1 MRSFRFSPLA
11 QVLAALLCAAMIFA
25 GLAALE
31 SGAKVVWDLTP
42 DLLTELSDGTLQ
54 TLDALE
60 ESIRIHLVFKAETES
75 TLRWM
80 LETLASSYERTGR
93 AVVDTIDPVTEPGR
107 IRGYAES
114 GKSIAEGSVVVA
126 NSDESR
132 YVVIAAGDLYAY
144 QMAAD
149 GSYAITGLS
158 AEQKI
163 TGAIRTVTGG
173 DRKRVWFLTGHD
185 EAGMKACAS
194 LTARL
199 RDENYDVGET
209 TLLQTDGPQGGDI
222 LLVLSPAR
230 DLTQEEA
237 DALENF
243 LLHGGRLLMA
253 FDASVELSA
262 LPRFAEVAQR
272 VSLRFESGIVVED
285 ERQTAYWMN
294 SPLYL
299 MPELNRESEALGGMQ
314 QGQRVIL
321 PGSRAIS
328 GPEIPLSGYSY
339 ETLLSTSAQA
349 YLCPLESDSI
359 ARTPDMPCGT
369 QQLAVS
375 VSHYEESTGAETR
388 MALLGSL
395 YTLVDNS
402 LMNSTYNLDFTMSV
416 MRYLAQRET
425 EVSVPVR
432 ALNDDSMPA
441 FTARES
447 WRILAAAL
455 ALPVLAVLWG
465 GVVLLRRR
473 KK

>member
-1 MRSFRFSPLA
+1 
-11 QVLAALLCAAMIFA
+11 MIFA
-25 GLAALE
+25 GLAVLE
-31 SGAKVVWDLTP
+31 NGAKVVWDWTP
-42 DLLTELSDGTLQ
+42 DLLTELSEGTLQ

-60 ESIRIHLVFKAETES
+60 ETIHIHLVFKAETES

-80 LETLASSYERTGR
+80 LETLASSYERTAR
-93 AVVDTIDPVTEPGR
+93 AVADTIDPVTEPGR

-114 GKSIAEGSVVVA
+114 GKSIAEGSVIVA
-126 NSDESR
+126 SSDESR

-144 QMAAD
+144 RMAAD
-149 GSYAITGLS
+149 GSYAMTGLS

-185 EAGMKACAS
+185 EAGMGACGS
-194 LTARL
+194 LSSRL

-209 TLLQTDGPQGGDI
+209 TLLQADGPQGGDI

-237 DALENF
+237 DALDAF

-253 FDASVELSA
+253 CDASLDLAE
-262 LPRFAEVAQR
+262 LPRFAEVARR

-285 ERQTAYWMN
+285 EKQTAYWMN

-299 MPELNRESEALGGMQ
+299 MPELNRESEALSGMQ

-321 PGSRAIS
+321 PGSRAVS

-349 YLCPLESDSI
+349 YVCPLESDSI

-369 QQLAVS
+369 QQLAVG
-375 VSHYEESTGAETR
+375 VSHYEESTGAEMR
-388 MALLGSL
+388 MVLLGSL

-402 LMNSTYNLDFTMSV
+402 LMNATYNLDFTMSV
-416 MRYLAQRET
+416 IRYLAQRET
-425 EVSVPVR
+425 EISVPVR
-432 ALNDDSMPA
+432 TLNDDSIPA
-441 FTARES
+441 FTAQES
-447 WRILAAAL
+447 WRILAIVL
-455 ALPVLAVLWG
+455 ILPVMTVLLG
-465 GVVLLRRR
+465 GAILLRRR

>member
-1 MRSFRFSPLA
+1 MRTFRFSPLA
-11 QVLAALLCAAMIFA
+11 QAVAALLCAAMIFA

-31 SGAKVVWDLTP
+31 NGAKVVWDVTP

-60 ESIRIHLVFKAETES
+60 ETIRIHLVFKAETES

-93 AVVDTIDPVTEPGR
+93 AVADTIDPVTEPGR

-114 GKSIAEGSVVVA
+114 GKSIAEGSVIVA
-126 NSDESR
+126 NADESR
-132 YVVIAAGDLYAY
+132 YVVIAGGDLYAY

-173 DRKRVWFLTGHD
+173 DRRQVWFLTGHD
-185 EAGMKACAS
+185 EAGMSACSS
-194 LTARL
+194 LTGRL

-209 TLLQTDGPQGGDI
+209 TLLKADGPQGGEI

-230 DLTQEEA
+230 DLTREEA
-237 DALENF
+237 DALDAF
-243 LLHGGRLLMA
+243 LLRGGRLLMA
-253 FDASVELSA
+253 FDASVELA
-262 LPRFAEVAQR
+262 QLPRFAEVARR
-272 VSLRFESGIVVED
+272 VSLRFEDGIVVED
-285 ERQTAYWMN
+285 EKQTAYWMN

-299 MPELNRESEALGGMQ
+299 MPELNRDSEALSGLR

-321 PGSRAIS
+321 PGARAVS

-339 ETLLSTSAQA
+339 ETLLSTSNQA
-349 YLCPLESDSI
+349 YVCPLESDSI

-375 VSHYEESTGAETR
+375 VSHYEESAGAEMR

-402 LMNSTYNLDFTMSV
+402 LMSSTYNLDFTMSV
-416 MRYLAQRET
+416 IRYLAQRET
-425 EVSVPVR
+425 EASVPVR
-432 ALNDDSMPA
+432 TLNDDSLPA

-447 WRILAAAL
+447 GRILVITL
-455 ALPVLAVLWG
+455 LLPVLAVLWG
-465 GVVLLRRR
+465 GAVLLRRR

>member
-1 MRSFRFSPLA
+1 MRAFRFSPLA
-11 QVLAALLCAAMIFA
+11 QVLAALLCAAMVFA

-31 SGAKVVWDLTP
+31 SGAKVVWDVTP
-42 DLLTELSDGTLQ
+42 DLLTELSEGTLQ

-60 ESIRIHLVFKAETES
+60 ETIHMHLVFKAETES
-75 TLRWM
+75 NLRWM

-93 AVVDTIDPVTEPGR
+93 AAVDTIDPVTEPGR

-114 GKSIAEGSVVVA
+114 GKSIAEGSVIVTNA
-126 NSDESR
+126 DESR

-173 DRKRVWFLTGHD
+173 DRKKVWFLTGHD
-185 EAGMKACAS
+185 EAGMSACAA
-194 LTARL
+194 LTTRL
-199 RDENYDVGET
+199 RDENYDVAET
-209 TLLQTDGPQGGDI
+209 TLPRADGPQGGDI

-237 DALENF
+237 DALDAF
-243 LLHGGRLLMA
+243 LRQGGRLLMA
-253 FDASVELSA
+253 FDASLDLA
-262 LPRFAEVAQR
+262 KLPRFAEVAQR

-285 ERQTAYWMN
+285 EKQTGYWMN

-321 PGSRAIS
+321 PGARAIS

-339 ETLLSTSAQA
+339 EALLSTSNQA
-349 YLCPLESDSI
+349 YLCPMESDSI
-359 ARTPDMPCGT
+359 ARTPDMPSGT
-369 QQLAVS
+369 QQLAVA
-375 VSHYEESTGAETR
+375 VSHFEESTESR
-388 MALLGSL
+388 MVLLGSL

-425 EVSVPVR
+425 EASVPVR

-441 FTARES
+441 FTAQQS
-447 WRILAAAL
+447 GRILAITL
-455 ALPVLAVLWG
+455 VLPVLAVLWG
-465 GVVLLRRR
+465 GAVLLRRR